1 MGREV
6 GEPEL
11 DGLIQRYP
19 ELWHERILPFYR
31 EVYEASGLDERTLEL
46 ILVAVLALRGW
57 QTGIRVHAK
66 QALDAGATPDEVRG
80 AVLAVLGVGGI
91 HRVAVGMDVLEAVLK
106 HGDDSA

>member
-11 DGLIQRYP
+11 QALIRNYP

-31 EVYEASGLDERTLEL
+31 EVYDASGLDERTLEL
-46 ILVAVLALRGW
+46 ILVAILALRGW
-57 QTGIRVHAK
+57 RTGMRVHAK

-91 HRVAVGMDVLEAVLK
+91 HRVAVGMDVVEEVLD
-106 HGDDSA
+106 HVDAPS